1 MSKEQTREERIKNL
15 LKKLNP
21 VHMELKNESAK
32 HANHVEHLGSAG
44 FTGETHYK
52 LVIVSDIFQGKSRI
66 DRQRLVNDLLADEFK
81 TGLHAFEMKIYT
93 PDEYKSLNPSS

>member
-1 MSKEQTREERIKNL
+1 MTKANTREERIKDL

-52 LVIVSDIFQGKSRI
+52 LIIVGDIFVDLSRI
-66 DRQRLVNDLLADEFK
+66 DRQRLVNDLLVDEFK

-93 PDEYKSLNPSS
+93 PSEYKKP

>member
-1 MSKEQTREERIKNL
+1 MTREERIKNL

-52 LVIVSDIFQGKSRI
+52 LVIVADIFVGLSRI
-66 DRQRLVNDLLADEFK
+66 DRQRHVNNLLVDEFK
-81 TGLHAFEMKIYT
+81 TGLHAFEMKIYA
-93 PDEYKSLNPSS
+93 PNEYKKD